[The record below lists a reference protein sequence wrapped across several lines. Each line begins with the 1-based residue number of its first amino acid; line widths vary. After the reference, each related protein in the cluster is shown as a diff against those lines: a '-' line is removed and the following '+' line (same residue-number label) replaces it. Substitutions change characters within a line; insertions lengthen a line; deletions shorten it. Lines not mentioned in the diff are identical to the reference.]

1 MKVRFVYGYNYWDTQ
16 EFDDD
21 ASVDEIEEFYE
32 DWLFN
37 SCLPLELFDTDGM
50 SDEEVDN
57 TLKEYGQWYIMEEE

>member
-1 MKVRFVYGYNYWDTQ
+1 MLVRFVYGHNYWDTQ

-21 ASVDEIEEFYE
+21 TSVDEIEEFYE